1 MKSNIMK
8 LIGASAIFCGFVLT
22 PARAVIGSGWT
33 SYSPGYKTQIEGC
46 GWNSG
51 LEFKLTCSYNYSQNS
66 NYQRAERRYDD
77 ITSHYEQFQGNVK
90 VNSLGGDRI
99 CLKQTFQDG
108 TGPWNM
114 IAVSKSGYL
123 YEVSNG
129 NHLASYTVGNT
140 VRINTIVDTN
150 YKTVAVYLNGSHV
163 ETLSNGVMPVY
174 DKFGTYRTHSGY
186 GPITATFSNIYF
198 WKK

>member
-1 MKSNIMK
+1 MKVNVKTLLS
-8 LIGASAIFCGFVLT
+8 ASALLCGFAFAT
-22 PARAVIGSGWT
+22 AHAQIGSGWT

-51 LEFKLTCSYNYSQNS
+51 LEFKLTCSYTYTQNS
-66 NYQRAERRYDD
+66 NYQRAERRYDN
-77 ITSHYEQFQGNVK
+77 ITASQSQFQGTVV

-99 CLKQTFQDG
+99 CLKQTFQQNN
-108 TGPWNM
+108 GPWNM
-114 IAVSKSGYL
+114 IAISKSGYL

-129 NHLASYTVGNT
+129 NKLANYSVGSSM
-140 VRINTIVDTN
+140 RINTITNTSNGTVD
-150 YKTVAVYLNGSHV
+150 VYMNGSHV
-163 ETLSNGVMPVY
+163 EQLTGGVNPLY

-186 GPITATFSNIYF
+186 GPVTATFSGIQF